1 MLRDFLNLWPAIEQ
15 VIRLSKS
22 KSFLKNKELF
32 LLKDLDLIYL
42 RKCLSILEVFVR
54 ASTKLQ
60 AEKYPTIYYSIPEI
74 YNIYFK
80 LEQIKETL
88 SEVFNI

>member
-1 MLRDFLNLWPAIEQ
+1 MREQ

-22 KSFLKNKELF
+22 ISFNKNKELF
-32 LLKDLDLIYL
+32 LLKEVNLIYL
-42 RKCLSILEVFVR
+42 KKYLSILEVFIK

-60 AEKYPTIYYSIPEI
+60 AEKYPTIYYIIPEI
-74 YNIYFK
+74 YSIYFK

-88 SEVFNI
+88 SQVFYSFYFIYY